1 MSRYW
6 PASAGQLHVA
16 LDHSHRRSPW
26 RPVSPDKPKRR
37 PSSRK
42 RKVRPDSSSHVA
54 GPADAANLYQLL
66 VESVTDYAIFVLD
79 SGGNIRSWN
88 PGAKRLKGYSESEIL
103 GKHFSIFYTE
113 EDANA
118 GKPARELEAATQS
131 GRVEDE
137 GWRVRKD
144 GTCFWANV
152 IITALRDE
160 HRTLLGFAKITR
172 DLTARR
178 NAEEQARVLVAET
191 AAREESE
198 RHAERLA
205 QLSEELQQQALE
217 LEAQTE
223 EAQSLAEELEQT
235 NEKLQQQAA
244 EAEVARAAA
253 EAANLAKTEFLAV
266 MSHELRTPLNAIAGY
281 AELLSMGLRGPVT
294 PEQLEDLERIAR
306 SERSCSGPRHRNGYS
321 AGEAAG
327 DLRAV
332 RAARPQ
338 PNERPGRLGARPRD
352 QSRSR
357 AGHGRRL
364 VRGERAGAW
373 LYSRPHAP
381 ARTISFGRR
390 TRVSCALLT
399 RPMNGIHPVHRLRRL
414 DDGDVQIDDDRLLIA
429 PHEYALKRLV
439 DGGIDLLMRHI
450 RRDVNE
456 VARPSLGDV
465 LEAITPPH
473 SRPPFHHIDH
483 TLERAMM
490 VRAGLR
496 VRLNRHRARPDLCRP
511 GARVRDRGRERHAGR
526 LRRVQIQLVAVDDAH
541 AVRAPIVLLVRLHVA
556 TLLHLISSC

>member
-1 MSRYW
+1 M
-6 PASAGQLHVA
+6 
-16 LDHSHRRSPW
+16 
-26 RPVSPDKPKRR
+26 SPDKPKRR

-88 PGAKRLKGYSESEIL
+88 PGAKRLKGYSESEIV

-191 AAREESE
+191 AAREEAE

-223 EAQSLAEELEQT
+223 EAQSLTEELEQT

-244 EAEVARAAA
+244 EAEAARAAA

-306 SERSCSGPRHRNGYS
+306 SERTLLSLINDILNYARLEAGQVEYAREHVPVHTLVDDLETLVSPQLRAKRLRFNFGGCEPDLAVEADPDKVRQILVNLLSNAIKFTPGEGSVKIECEADPRSVRVLVRDTGTGIPPEKLQAIFEPFVQLDRSLTNVQEGSGLGLAISRDLARAMG
-321 AGEAAG
+321 G
-327 DLRAV
+327 DLCAESAPGLGSTLVLTLPRA
-332 RAARPQ
+332 
-338 PNERPGRLGARPRD
+338 
-352 QSRSR
+352 QSAS
-357 AGHGRRL
+357 
-364 VRGERAGAW
+364 
-373 LYSRPHAP
+373 
-381 ARTISFGRR
+381 
-390 TRVSCALLT
+390 
-399 RPMNGIHPVHRLRRL
+399 
-414 DDGDVQIDDDRLLIA
+414 
-429 PHEYALKRLV
+429 
-439 DGGIDLLMRHI
+439 
-450 RRDVNE
+450 
-456 VARPSLGDV
+456 
-465 LEAITPPH
+465 
-473 SRPPFHHIDH
+473 
-483 TLERAMM
+483 
-490 VRAGLR
+490 
-496 VRLNRHRARPDLCRP
+496 
-511 GARVRDRGRERHAGR
+511 
-526 LRRVQIQLVAVDDAH
+526 DDA
-541 AVRAPIVLLVRLHVA
+541 RG
-556 TLLHLISSC
+556 